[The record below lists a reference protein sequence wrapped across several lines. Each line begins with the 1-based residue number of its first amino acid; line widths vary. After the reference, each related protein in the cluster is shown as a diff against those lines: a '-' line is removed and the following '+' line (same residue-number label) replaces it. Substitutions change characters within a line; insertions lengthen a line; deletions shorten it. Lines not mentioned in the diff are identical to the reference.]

1 MENITNQ
8 VKVNV
13 EQHAL
18 FVLVHGA
25 WAAPFAWK
33 QVQDILT
40 ESGYQSIALQL
51 PGHGSDNAD
60 PKTLHMDSYISYVTD
75 AIKQTGK
82 KVILVGHSMAGM
94 IVSGVA
100 EQIPQLIEKLIFVAA
115 YLPQS
120 GQSAFAIS
128 SIDTQSLLGA
138 SLIVSEDHSTFDVK
152 LENAL
157 NIFCQDAPAYIQ
169 QLVLAN
175 YKPEPAAPFSDT
187 VNLTEANFGKVK
199 KFYIETLQDH
209 GIGNILQKQM
219 IAASDIIDSYDLDSG
234 HCPMLSQPQQLSE
247 ILIEIA
253 SENI

>member
-1 MENITNQ
+1 MENTLTDITGSDT
-8 VKVNV
+8 
-13 EQHAL
+13 L

-40 ESGYQSIALQL
+40 EKGYQSIAPQL
-51 PGHGSDNAD
+51 PGHGSDNTA
-60 PKTLHMDSYISYVTD
+60 PGNLHMESYIAYVTE

-94 IVSGVA
+94 VVAGVA
-100 EQIPQLIEKLIFVAA
+100 EQIPQLIDKLVFVAA
-115 YLPQS
+115 YLPQN

-128 SIDTQSLLGA
+128 AADTQSLLGA
-138 SLIVSEDHSTFDVK
+138 SLIVSDDKLTFDVK

-157 NIFCQDAPAYIQ
+157 NIFCQDAPENVQKI
-169 QLVLAN
+169 VLGN

-187 VNLTEANFGKVK
+187 VSLSDANFGQVTKY
-199 KFYIETLQDH
+199 YIETLQDN

-219 IAASDIIDSYDLDSG
+219 MAASTLADSYDLNTG

-253 SENI
+253 SQEK